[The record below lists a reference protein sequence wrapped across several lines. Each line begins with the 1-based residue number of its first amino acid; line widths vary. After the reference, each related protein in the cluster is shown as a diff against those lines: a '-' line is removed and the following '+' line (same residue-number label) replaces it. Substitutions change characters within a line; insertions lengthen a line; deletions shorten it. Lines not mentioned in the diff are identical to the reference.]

1 MCEHKSDVTFIE
13 YVGTLA
19 HVVNMREHKFDV
31 TLIEYAVT
39 LAHTKKNLNKWKPI
53 AFTQK
58 DKSHGGTNENR
69 WKWA

>member
-1 MCEHKSDVTFIE
+1 
-13 YVGTLA
+13 
-19 HVVNMREHKFDV
+19 MREHKFDV